1 MEHERC
7 GCSGGVEPVF
17 WGLFWVGVGPMC
29 VVCLAFLRMSKACAF
44 ALISSWASF
53 CIMVDISSKSVGGV
67 PGEGR
72 VSTSSS
78 RTMHQPT
85 KLHA

>member
-1 MEHERC
+1 MVVVEVWNLFF
-7 GCSGGVEPVF
+7 GVCF
-17 WGLFWVGVGPMC
+17 GWGWGLC
-29 VVCLAFLRMSKACAF
+29 VLCVWPLRNLAFLRMSKACAF